1 MKKCSWKILAG
12 LLFVLALGVGGA
24 KKVWGA
30 EPVYCGG
37 PCNVEYCGGGGGGGV
52 CYVEAC
58 LDAMVCSHLD
68 VYGECDTW
76 VNGCVLTDAVEVPCP
91 NDEPCCTTICD
102 ETHLA
107 CSGSAC
113 IQVEGA
119 GGNECSSSADCSAGG
134 GSSSSGG
141 GGCDPNDWGPW
152 GSCTVTCGGGTQI
165 RVNDCSEIETRDC
178 NTQACCVETNP
189 GGPNLTGPADG
200 SKQTGLTADLSWSGV
215 NFGYGCP
222 SNNNQYRL
230 YVEAGDSTPDTLVA
244 TLGSGTGS
252 YSFSGVVDRRYYWQV
267 VASNGS
273 RTTASA
279 VRSFYTPGLVTGTLF
294 DASETDSCALMAGE
308 PKISGAVV
316 NITGPSSYTPTS
328 DVLGIYSQYVLSP
341 DNYTLSV
348 SPGEGYLLPP
358 KLTCQGFSANFS
370 ASGSTATRDFGFWRV
385 YGGWFQAVG
394 GDVYGGGGIENIIPA
409 TLPAEERYL
418 IKEDVN
424 GNGGLAYYRT
434 GELELGGGSG
444 VAVSQKGWQAES
456 GYGGQDANYEY
467 YTAKMRI
474 FEKTDW
480 DGEGKPDF
488 APKAD
493 DDWEIYT
500 HTGNAYIDF
509 DVVGLEKMIF
519 MVDGDVTVTGDVL
532 VEKGAHLTVIASG
545 NITFEDDVS
554 QAQGW
559 WVADRIVIESTGDEA
574 TEIQFRG
581 EGSFVGYDA
590 IEFNRDRGVTN
601 NSEPTEIFTYRPDM
615 MTNAPGAI
623 KLPRFHWS
631 EQVP

>member
-1 MKKCSWKILAG
+1 MRIKAVLIINVVLVLLVGFAWK
-12 LLFVLALGVGGA
+12 VGD
-24 KKVWGA
+24 VWA
-30 EPVYCGG
+30 
-37 PCNVEYCGGGGGGGV
+37 
-52 CYVEAC
+52 
-58 LDAMVCSHLD
+58 
-68 VYGECDTW
+68 
-76 VNGCVLTDAVEVPCP
+76 GCVCTNWEVEWHTSPSGSLFSVSYCKAELCGTVCGPGTYGCNKGCCPVGNPNPTPAPPTEPPC
-91 NDEPCCTTICD
+91 EPGVW
-102 ETHLA
+102 A
-107 CSGSAC
+107 CSS
-113 IQVEGA
+113 
-119 GGNECSSSADCSAGG
+119 CSVS
-134 GSSSSGG
+134 
-141 GGCDPNDWGPW
+141 
-152 GSCTVTCGGGTQI
+152 CGGGTQWCGD
-165 RVNDCSEIETRDC
+165 NCSGYSQVC
-178 NTQACCVETNP
+178 NTQSCCN
-189 GGPNLTGPADG
+189 PNLWGACSPAQGPGTQTNDCGTTRSCCTVSSPTAPSLTSPANG
-200 SKQTGLTADLSWSGV
+200 SKQASLTAGLSWSGV

-222 SNNNQYRL
+222 SSNNQYRL
-230 YVEAGDSTPDTLVA
+230 YIEAGDSTPDTLVA
-244 TLGSGTGS
+244 TLGSGTTS
-252 YSFSGVVDRRYYWQV
+252 YNFTGQPDNRYYWQV

-273 RTTASA
+273 QTTASA
-279 VRSFYTPGLVTGTLF
+279 VRSFYSPGLVTGTLF

-308 PKISGAVV
+308 PKISGGVV

-358 KLTCQGFSANFS
+358 KLTCQGFSANFT

-480 DGEGKPDF
+480 DGEGKPVF

-493 DDWEIYT
+493 DDWEVYT
-500 HTGNAYIDF
+500 RTGNAYIDF

-590 IEFNRDRGVTN
+590 IEFNRDRGITN
-601 NSEPTEIFTYRPDM
+601 NSEPAEIFTYRPDM